1 MGSVAE
7 VGVGNAIDGKT
18 IDAKAIG
25 PKAIEDRNRTILG

>member
-1 MGSVAE
+1 MSSVAE

-25 PKAIEDRNRTILG
+25 PKAIEDRNRTMLG